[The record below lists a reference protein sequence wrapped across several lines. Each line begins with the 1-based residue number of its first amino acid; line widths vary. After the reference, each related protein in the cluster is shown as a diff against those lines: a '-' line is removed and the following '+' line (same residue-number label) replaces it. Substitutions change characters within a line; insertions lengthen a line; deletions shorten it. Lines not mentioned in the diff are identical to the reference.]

1 MNANHGD
8 PVPGPSRRSGCVGPR
23 RLTPHF
29 EPQALDR
36 PRRKA
41 HYADTNFHLLG
52 AVLEAVTGE
61 RIAHLFDAFLFAPL
75 GMADTSSFPH
85 PPRSGASPEP
95 RRGGLVEGRGIADQ
109 WGFGHAEGER
119 RNRLDSHRPTPLH
132 VGSRRR

>member
-1 MNANHGD
+1 MATLS
-8 PVPGPSRRSGCVGPR
+8 PVPLEEVVALVRDASHRISSPRPSIGRVG
-23 RLTPHF
+23 
-29 EPQALDR
+29 
-36 PRRKA
+36 A

>member
-1 MNANHGD
+1 ADAARPGMNANHGA

-109 WGFGHAEGER
+109 WGFGHA
-119 RNRLDSHRPTPLH
+119 
-132 VGSRRR
+132 